1 MSVPQTLRALR
12 ALGAVDALSVAR
24 GPLLRGI
31 IAVPLGLALAVR
43 LFTPAIVER
52 LTALLGPAAA
62 AFYPQLVGYVLLL
75 LLDQRD
81 EHTLRPLLVTPLP
94 LRSYLAYRL
103 ALPLAASAAM
113 TAVALPLTGVLALSP
128 AAVLATALAAA
139 PIGSILA
146 LAVAG
151 FAANKVQGLA
161 LQKALGVVLVLPAL
175 AAFLPAPW
183 PLLAA
188 ALPTFWPAL
197 LLSHAQ
203 HEGVVRGDVLLFSLL
218 FDALLLAALLRRLA
232 AVARRT

>member
-24 GPLLRGI
+24 DPLLRGI

>member
-1 MSVPQTLRALR
+1 
-12 ALGAVDALSVAR
+12 
-24 GPLLRGI
+24 
-31 IAVPLGLALAVR
+31 
-43 LFTPAIVER
+43 
-52 LTALLGPAAA
+52 TALLGPAAA

-151 FAANKVQGLA
+151 FAANKV
-161 LQKALGVVLVLPAL
+161 
-175 AAFLPAPW
+175 
-183 PLLAA
+183 
-188 ALPTFWPAL
+188 
-197 LLSHAQ
+197 
-203 HEGVVRGDVLLFSLL
+203 
-218 FDALLLAALLRRLA
+218 
-232 AVARRT
+232 